1 MHAVAINH
9 LPYKIPLACLAALA
23 LSLAILHY
31 AGLITVHL
39 GLPPPRLLLIVA
51 AYLAILSG
59 IVWFDLSILKQMK
72 VVISCSD
79 RQSQP
84 DYEQNKRKET
94 EKAVEKLKQDERYKR
109 WLQEHKDGSRS
120 NIIYEVIEGESEEE
134 PMIVSCH
141 QLATMKKLF

>member
-9 LPYKIPLACLAALA
+9 LPYKIPFACVAALT

-31 AGLITVHL
+31 GGLITVSI
-39 GLPPPRLLLIVA
+39 GMPPPRLLLIIA
-51 AYLAILSG
+51 AYLVILSG

-79 RQSQP
+79 RQSQS

-94 EKAVEKLKQDERYKR
+94 EKAVEELKQDERYKK
-109 WLQEHKDGSRS
+109 WLQEQKDGSRS
-120 NIIYEVIEGESEEE
+120 NIIY
-134 PMIVSCH
+134 
-141 QLATMKKLF
+141 